1 MDNFQI
7 AQSQFFTALLH
18 LIKKNVAWF
27 LISKDIAAF
36 STCNQ
41 IETLKTVYNAILVS
55 TTFIIWLKIYIWAT
69 ISPNLY
75 LVNPLWAIFWATF
88 EWNLGE
94 ILFKPSGHAVC
105 TSFWASYWDER
116 TFEDRWRWTNEI
128 PSNAIFAS
136 PSSLFWSV
144 QGGEMMVASVH

>member
-69 ISPNLY
+69 ISPISYIVDEFLGYFLLKFSSIAWSHCQCNASCNLKGPFDAWPSFGAPGSPKRAFKSVF
-75 LVNPLWAIFWATF
+75 LSF
-88 EWNLGE
+88 EPSQVRAFLSEPILG
-94 ILFKPSGHAVC
+94 
-105 TSFWASYWDER
+105 
-116 TFEDRWRWTNEI
+116 
-128 PSNAIFAS
+128 
-136 PSSLFWSV
+136 
-144 QGGEMMVASVH
+144 